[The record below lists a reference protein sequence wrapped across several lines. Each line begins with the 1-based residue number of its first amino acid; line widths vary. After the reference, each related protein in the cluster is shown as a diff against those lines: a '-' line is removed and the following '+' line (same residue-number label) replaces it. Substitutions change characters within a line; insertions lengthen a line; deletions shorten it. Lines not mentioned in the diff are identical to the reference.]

1 MVGDGREMWAGD
13 EGLVKESNRE
23 PLKGFKQRVR

>member
-1 MVGDGREMWAGD
+1 MVGDEREMGAGD
-13 EGLVKESNRE
+13 KGLVKESNRE